1 MAHEVVPASVPVKY
15 KRVRHVDSDR
25 LQRRLAYLQDQA
37 PRLVRDLDGPSNP
50 GGRPA
55 MRHLARE
62 MLHLQHELDRREA
75 LP

>member
-1 MAHEVVPASVPVKY
+1 MAQQLVPASTPVKY
-15 KRVRHVDSDR
+15 KRVRNIDTDR
-25 LQRRLAYLQDQA
+25 LVRRLAWLNANAGQ
-37 PRLVRDLDGPSNP
+37 LVRDLDGPDNP

-55 MRHLARE
+55 MRCLARE